1 MMGKKNY
8 LYLIIV
14 FFFSFS
20 GVLDLSA
27 QEITFLEGEYDE
39 ALKQAKQEG
48 KPVFIDFYATWCGPC
63 KVLAQTVFTD
73 PEIKAYY
80 DGHFV
85 CLRVD
90 VDKEKKLANKY
101 EIMSMPTLVFLNSK
115 GKEVKRF
122 SGLVHKKHFLNAG
135 QEVCGERPT
144 LPEMYKQY
152 QKNERDLQLLQTV
165 LLETPFYVEET
176 PGVDGKRWKD
186 RMFELFPKYVQM
198 KGLAQMVNSDD
209 FELFLLY
216 NPDVHRGDSILNF
229 LNARYKEFE
238 KVVAPKDVWQYVI
251 SKQGALI
258 NQLAKAGDL
267 GYQEELKRVD
277 GDMKEIY
284 SKISDPKLAVYDAMK
299 NHADALYAL
308 YAEKDEAKYLDLK
321 ENYFTQIGDF
331 VSFRD
336 YQDAIRGMVIAR
348 LGKLEPASYERC
360 LVWLER
366 ASRLKLNPQ
375 EELDAC
381 SLKGSCF
388 MGLKRFGEAKACFN
402 QAYVLAMQL
411 GNQRSQMEIKAA
423 LEKIQLSE

>member
-1 MMGKKNY
+1 MIGKKNY
-8 LYLIIV
+8 LYLMVV

-20 GVLDLSA
+20 GILDLSA
-27 QEITFLEGEYDE
+27 QEITFFEGKYDE
-39 ALKQAKQEG
+39 ALKQAQEEG

-63 KVLAQTVFTD
+63 KELARTVFTD

-85 CLRVD
+85 CVRVD
-90 VDKEKKLANKY
+90 VDKEKKLADKY
-101 EIMSMPTLVFLNSK
+101 KIMSMPTLVFLNSK
-115 GKEVKRF
+115 GKEIKRF
-122 SGLVHKKHFLNAG
+122 SGLVHKKHFLSAG
-135 QEVCGERPT
+135 QEVCGERLT
-144 LPEMYKQY
+144 FPEMYKQY
-152 QKNERDLQLLQTV
+152 QKNGQNLQLLQTV

-176 PGVDGKRWKD
+176 PGVDGKRWRD

-198 KGLAQMVNSDD
+198 KGLAQMINSDD

-216 NPDVHRGDSILNF
+216 NSEVHRGDSILDF
-229 LNARYKEFE
+229 MNAHYKEFE
-238 KVVAPKDVWQYVI
+238 KVVDPRDVWQYVI

-258 NQLAKAGDL
+258 NQLAKDGDL
-267 GYQEELKRVD
+267 GYREELERIN

-284 SKISDPKLAVYDAMK
+284 SKIADPKLSVYDAMK

-321 ENYFTQIGDF
+321 ENYFTQVGELA
-331 VSFRD
+331 SFRD
-336 YQDAIRGMVIAR
+336 YQDAIRGMVLAR
-348 LGKLEPASYERC
+348 QGKLEPASYERC
-360 LVWLER
+360 LEWLDR
-366 ASRLKLNPQ
+366 ASRLKQSPE

-388 MGLKRFGEAKACFN
+388 MNLKRFSEAKACFN

-411 GNQRSQMEIKAA
+411 ENKQMQMQIKAA
-423 LEKIQLSE
+423 LERIQLSE

>member
-1 MMGKKNY
+1 MKSKKYY
-8 LYLIIV
+8 LCLIFL
-14 FFFSFS
+14 FFFSFN
-20 GVLDLSA
+20 GVYKLVA
-27 QEITFLEGEYDE
+27 QEITFFEGKYDA

-63 KVLAQTVFTD
+63 KELARTVFTD
-73 PEIKAYY
+73 LEIKAYY
-80 DGHFV
+80 DRHFV
-85 CLRVD
+85 CVRVD
-90 VDKEKKLANKY
+90 VDKEEKLADKY
-101 EIMSMPTLVFLNSK
+101 EITSMPTLVFLDSK
-115 GKEVKRF
+115 GKEIKRF
-122 SGLVHKKHFLNAG
+122 SGLVHKKHFLDAG

-152 QKNERDLQLLQTV
+152 QKNEQDLQLLQAV

-198 KGLAQMVNSDD
+198 KGLPQMINSDD
-209 FELFLLY
+209 FELFMLY
-216 NPDVHRGDSILNF
+216 NLDVHRGDSILNF
-229 LNARYKEFE
+229 LNTHYKEFE
-238 KVVAPKDVWQYVI
+238 KVVDPRDVWQYVI

-277 GDMKEIY
+277 GDMKDIY
-284 SKISDPKLAVYDAMK
+284 SKISNSKLSVYNTMK
-299 NHADALYAL
+299 NQADALYAL

-321 ENYFTQIGDF
+321 ENYFTQIGDL

-336 YQDAIRGMVIAR
+336 YQDAIRGMVLAR
-348 LGKLEPASYERC
+348 HGKLQPASYERC
-360 LVWLER
+360 LVWLDR
-366 ASRLKLNPQ
+366 VSRLKLNPQ

-388 MGLKRFGEAKACFN
+388 MGLKRYGEAKACFN

>member
-1 MMGKKNY
+1 MISKRYY
-8 LYLIIV
+8 LCLMLVSCIV
-14 FFFSFS
+14 FS
-20 GVLDLSA
+20 GARDLAA
-27 QEITFLEGEYDE
+27 QEITFLDGKYDA

-63 KVLAQTVFTD
+63 KELARTVFTD

-80 DGHFV
+80 DEHFV
-85 CLRVD
+85 CMRID
-90 VDKEKKLANKY
+90 IDKEKKLADKY
-101 EIMSMPTLVFLNSK
+101 EITSIPTLVFLNSK
-115 GKEVKRF
+115 GKELKRF

-152 QKNERDLQLLQTV
+152 QKNEQDLQLLQTV

-186 RMFELFPKYVQM
+186 RMFELFPKYVEM
-198 KGLAQMVNSDD
+198 KGLDQMINDDD
-209 FELFLLY
+209 FQLFLLY
-216 NPDVHRGDSILNF
+216 NIEVHRGDAILDF
-229 LNARYKEFE
+229 LNAHHEEYE
-238 KVVAPKDVWQYVI
+238 KVVDPREVWQYVI

-258 NQLAKAGDL
+258 NRLAKAGDL
-267 GYQEELKRVD
+267 GYREELSRVV
-277 GDMKEIY
+277 GDMKDIY
-284 SKISDPKLAVYDAMK
+284 SKMSNSKLPVYDAMK

-321 ENYFTQIGDF
+321 ENYFTQIGDL

-336 YQDAIRGMVIAR
+336 YQDAIRGMVLAR
-348 LGKLEPASYERC
+348 HGKLQPASYERS
-360 LVWLER
+360 LVWLDR
-366 ASRLKLNPQ
+366 VSRLKLNLQ

-388 MGLKRFGEAKACFN
+388 MGLKRYGEAKACFN